1 MITHSGRAMT
11 KPVFNAR
18 KAYKQIA
25 KGGTKYEEEKHCV
38 LLINIFNREG
48 SVSKFCKEVGIG
60 DSTFWRWTREH
71 PIFDDCH
78 RLAVMVAQS
87 NWEEEG
93 FNNKD
98 NPEFNADHWKVT
110 GSSRFNLGKSAR
122 IRLGVNYKANPYEMF
137 QQLTKQATEG
147 EFTATEYK
155 LLMESIGAGTR
166 AFESFKMQL
175 EVDTIKKDLE
185 KMGRHNA
192 DNIIPIESVTKTG

>member
-1 MITHSGRAMT
+1 MT

-18 KAYKQIA
+18 KAYINIS
-25 KGGTKYEEEKHCV
+25 KGGTKYEEEKHCI
-38 LLINIFNREG
+38 LLIKIFNNEG
-48 SVSKFCKEVGIG
+48 SVPAFCKEVGIG
-60 DSTFWRWTREH
+60 DSTFWRWTRKY
-71 PIFDDCH
+71 PVFDDCH
-78 RLAVMVAQS
+78 RLSVMVAHS

-98 NPEFNADHWKVT
+98 NPEFNAEHWKTV
-110 GSSRFNLGKSAR
+110 GSQRFNLGKTAR
-122 IRLGVNYKANPYEMF
+122 IRLGVDCKADPYVMF

-155 LLMESIGAGTR
+155 LLMESVGAGTR
-166 AFESFKMQL
+166 AFESFKLQL
-175 EVDTIKKDLE
+175 DLDTIKKDLE